1 MEECARVHGH
11 TDGCV
16 SVLYAPVHRRWIVH
30 CVPSDRWARK
40 DGRLRGAERSGAAR
54 RGEPSLEN
62 GKNRGRPRPAKCF
75 GAATINDRRAKI
87 VLCFHLGQT
96 ARSFLSDLRAD
107 RRRNTPAHSSPRCE
121 RINCDWFVRLVDS
134 LDGRRRSSRR
144 CLRFLRNVYRAF
156 FRLND
161 EFKKNKYIDDVIGFR
176 CCKRRPERRL
186 NLLRQ
191 IEFREWK
198 GCLEDTRRKGW
209 TIVKCESSKIRLVSG
224 AVNVSRAWSGFFIEF
239 KLRGWGGC
247 LEETSLLGRSL
258 LGAVNSCSDKIFA
271 LHAGCER
278 VYRR

>member
-40 DGRLRGAERSGAAR
+40 DGRLRGAERRGAAR

-87 VLCFHLGQT
+87 VLCFHLGQA

-144 CLRFLRNVYRAF
+144 CLRFLRNAYRVF
-156 FRLND
+156 FSDWTTDL
-161 EFKKNKYIDDVIGFR
+161 
-176 CCKRRPERRL
+176 RRT
-186 NLLRQ
+186 N
-191 IEFREWK
+191 IS
-198 GCLEDTRRKGW
+198 TM
-209 TIVKCESSKIRLVSG
+209 RLVSD
-224 AVNVSRAWSGFFIEF
+224 AVNGVRSG
-239 KLRGWGGC
+239 
-247 LEETSLLGRSL
+247 
-258 LGAVNSCSDKIFA
+258 D
-271 LHAGCER
+271 
-278 VYRR
+278 